1 MQELGLAPQ
10 QEGRVTYPG
19 LGPSRVKGT
28 LT

>member
-10 QEGRVTYPG
+10 QEGRLPYPG
-19 LGPSRVKGT
+19 LGPRRVKGT